1 MQNVGSRRL
10 TSKSA
15 KLDMLANTQNSIITN
30 KGKDLKIQKKN
41 RFNRYGGQ
49 TDSRTSEKNIST
61 VWIMGKFDIGEL
73 VCWTSLVQH
82 FGNLKFPDK

>member
-30 KGKDLKIQKKN
+30 KGKDLKIQKKK
-41 RFNRYGGQ
+41 Q
-49 TDSRTSEKNIST
+49 
-61 VWIMGKFDIGEL
+61 V
-73 VCWTSLVQH
+73 
-82 FGNLKFPDK
+82 